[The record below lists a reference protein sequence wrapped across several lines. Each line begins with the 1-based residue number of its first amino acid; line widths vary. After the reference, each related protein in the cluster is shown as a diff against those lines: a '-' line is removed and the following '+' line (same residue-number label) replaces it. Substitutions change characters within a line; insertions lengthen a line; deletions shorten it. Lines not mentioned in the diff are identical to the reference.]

1 MSSGVAR
8 AQLLKKLL
16 VLLEQRLLQTGH
28 WQVQPPPA
36 EAFNSPEPFC
46 VDSMNLQQWLR
57 YVFIPRLQAMID
69 ANAPLPDS
77 CAITAQVEM
86 ALNCNKKARVMEV
99 TLAIDLLLTEKQL
112 PPISLLKEV

>member
-1 MSSGVAR
+1 MADSVAR

-28 WQVQPPPA
+28 WQVEAPPP

-46 VDSMNLQQWLR
+46 VDSMSLQQWLR
-57 YVFIPRLQAMID
+57 YVFIPRLQAIID
-69 ANAPLPDS
+69 ANASLPDS
-77 CAITAQVEM
+77 CAITAQIEM

-112 PPISLLKEV
+112 PPLRMLK